1 MEESKLVTS
10 DEDDR
15 HALHTQEKQ
24 PPKKKIGFCFGWNLG
39 EGEVGLSFRTL
50 ANDKLFINQK
60 VCLQLEKQFSR
71 LEETMIF
78 FNDNN
83 EQIKDRYH

>member
-39 EGEVGLSFRTL
+39 EGEVGLSFRIL
-50 ANDKLFINQK
+50 ANDKLFINQRGMPPVGK
-60 VCLQLEKQFSR
+60 TV
-71 LEETMIF
+71 
-78 FNDNN
+78 
-83 EQIKDRYH
+83 